1 MQVLIRPLVT
11 EKMTK
16 LSETAHRYGFIVNK
30 EANKLQIKDAVE
42 KMYNVTVS
50 AVNTAIIPGKT
61 KTRNTKK
68 GVVVGGKPSY
78 KKAIVTVAKTDNIDF
93 YGNV

>member
-1 MQVLIRPLVT
+1 MKVLIRPLVT

-16 LSETAHRYGFIVNK
+16 LSEKSHRYGFIVAK
-30 EANKLQIKDAVE
+30 DANKLQIREAVQT
-42 KMYNVTVS
+42 MYNVTVE

-61 KTRNTKK
+61 KSRYTKK
-68 GVVVGGKPSY
+68 GMVVGGKPSY
-78 KKAIVTVAKTDNIDF
+78 KKAIVTVAKTDSIDF